1 MRFDAHAEQ
10 QLGAARAALDIDVRR
25 REVAA
30 GDAAG
35 LAERDPARVV
45 AAAIV
50 GGVQERDALRG
61 GSIRQIADAI
71 GGAREVDGEHR
82 RAGVGVA
89 GQLAFGQ
96 DARGAVQDLDGDRR
110 EPDLDVAL
118 EQRHAARER
127 HRLSGRQGRRG
138 CAARAA
144 RRGHPENAR
153 GPAEPP
159 PIFGAIVGASMT
171 LDVKRYPILVVD
183 DEQDNLD
190 AFRFNFKKT
199 FDILTATSGPEALG
213 ILADKDVAVV
223 VTDQRMPKMT
233 GVELLREIRAQRPE
247 TVGIILTAFTDVDVL
262 IEAINLGQVY
272 RYITK
277 PWDAKDVR
285 GVLQYA
291 IERFHLLRENKK
303 LAAQLQEYTG
313 YLNQQLHGQ
322 FDYGNIIGESTALK
336 DVLAKVEQ
344 VATTSSTVLLRGE
357 TGTGKELVAHAIH
370 INSPREEKPFVRVN
384 CAALAPGV
392 LESELFGHEKGSFTG
407 AVERRRGRF
416 ELADGGTL
424 FLDEVGDLPMEVQI
438 KLLRTLQERELERVG
453 GNETIKVDV
462 RVVSATNRN
471 LEKMIEDGEFR
482 EDLYYRLN
490 VFPIVLPPLRER
502 LDDLPVLVHHF
513 VAKFARQM
521 GVAAAPATP
530 EAHAKLREYNWP
542 GNVRELENII
552 ERAMILAKGAP
563 LAAGHLDFGRRA
575 QATTPHQSGSM
586 PVPVAAPGATP
597 VAAADD
603 GKSLAE
609 RLLDS
614 ERKEIVAA
622 VEKSRGNIAS
632 AARTLGINRSTLY
645 YRLRKH
651 GLEHLLPT
659 KVQVGGD
666 EPVAGNGGEPT

>member
-1 MRFDAHAEQ
+1 
-10 QLGAARAALDIDVRR
+10 V
-25 REVAA
+25 
-30 GDAAG
+30 
-35 LAERDPARVV
+35 
-45 AAAIV
+45 
-50 GGVQERDALRG
+50 
-61 GSIRQIADAI
+61 
-71 GGAREVDGEHR
+71 
-82 RAGVGVA
+82 
-89 GQLAFGQ
+89 
-96 DARGAVQDLDGDRR
+96 
-110 EPDLDVAL
+110 
-118 EQRHAARER
+118 
-127 HRLSGRQGRRG
+127 
-138 CAARAA
+138 
-144 RRGHPENAR
+144 
-153 GPAEPP
+153 
-159 PIFGAIVGASMT
+159 T

-190 AFRFNFKKT
+190 AFRFNFRKT
-199 FDILTATSGPEALG
+199 FDILTASGGAEALQL
-213 ILADKDVAVV
+213 LADKDVAVV
-223 VTDQRMPKMT
+223 VTDQRMPRMS
-233 GVELLREIRAQRPE
+233 GVELLREVRARQPDA
-247 TVGIILTAFTDVDVL
+247 VGIILTAFTDVDVL
-262 IEAINLGQVY
+262 VEAINLGQVY

-277 PWDAKDVR
+277 PWDAKEVR

-291 IERFHLLRENKK
+291 IERYHLTRENKR
-303 LAAQLQEYTG
+303 LAAQLAEYTG
-313 YLNQQLHGQ
+313 YLNQQLHGE
-322 FDYGNIIGESTALK
+322 FDFGNIIGESAALRE
-336 DVLAKVEQ
+336 VLAKVEQ
-344 VATTSSTVLLRGE
+344 VAPMNSTVLLRGE

-407 AVERRRGRF
+407 AMARRPGRF

-438 KLLRTLQERELERVG
+438 KLLRTLQEREFERVG
-453 GNETIKVDV
+453 GAETIKVDV
-462 RVVSATNRN
+462 RLVSATNRN

-490 VFPIVLPPLRER
+490 VFPINLPPLRDR
-502 LDDLPVLVHHF
+502 LEDLPVLTTHF

-521 GVAAAPATP
+521 GVSPAAPSP
-530 EAHAKLREYNWP
+530 EAIAKLREYNWP
-542 GNVRELENII
+542 GNVRELENIV

-563 LAAGHLDFGRRA
+563 LATTHLDFGRRA
-575 QATTPHQSGSM
+575 
-586 PVPVAAPGATP
+586 VPLAASSTGTGPLTAVP
-597 VAAADD
+597 ASIAPPASDD

-632 AARTLGINRSTLY
+632 AARILGINRSTLY

-666 EPVAGNGGEPT
+666 DGGGEPPPAAG

>member
-1 MRFDAHAEQ
+1 
-10 QLGAARAALDIDVRR
+10 
-25 REVAA
+25 
-30 GDAAG
+30 
-35 LAERDPARVV
+35 
-45 AAAIV
+45 
-50 GGVQERDALRG
+50 
-61 GSIRQIADAI
+61 
-71 GGAREVDGEHR
+71 
-82 RAGVGVA
+82 
-89 GQLAFGQ
+89 
-96 DARGAVQDLDGDRR
+96 
-110 EPDLDVAL
+110 
-118 EQRHAARER
+118 
-127 HRLSGRQGRRG
+127 
-138 CAARAA
+138 
-144 RRGHPENAR
+144 
-153 GPAEPP
+153 
-159 PIFGAIVGASMT
+159 MT
-171 LDVKRYPILVVD
+171 LDVKRYPILIVD

-190 AFRFNFKKT
+190 AFRFNFRKT
-199 FDILTATSGPEALG
+199 FDILTATSGAEALA
-213 ILADKDVAVV
+213 ILAEKDVAVI
-223 VTDQRMPKMT
+223 VTDQRMPRMT
-233 GVELLREIRAQRPE
+233 GVELLREVRNKTPE

-277 PWDAKDVR
+277 PWDAKEVR

-291 IERFHLLRENKK
+291 LERYHLQAENKR
-303 LAAQLQEYTG
+303 LAAQLSEYTG
-313 YLNQQLHGQ
+313 YLNQQLHGE
-322 FDYGNIIGESTALK
+322 FDFGNIIGESAALGE
-336 DVLAKVEQ
+336 VLTKIEQ
-344 VATTSSTVLLRGE
+344 VAPTSSTVLLRGE

-384 CAALAPGV
+384 CAALAPGI

-407 AVERRRGRF
+407 AIERRRGRF

-471 LEKMIEDGEFR
+471 LEKMIEEGEFR

-490 VFPIVLPPLRER
+490 VFPINLPPLRDR
-502 LDDLPVLVHHF
+502 LDDLPVLVAHF
-513 VAKFARQM
+513 VAKFARSM
-521 GVAAAPATP
+521 GASPSAASP
-530 EAHAKLREYNWP
+530 EAIQKLREYNWP

-552 ERAMILAKGAP
+552 ERATILAKGSP
-563 LAAGHLDFGRRA
+563 LAAQHLDFGRRA
-575 QATTPHQSGSM
+575 QPSSSGPTQSGA
-586 PVPVAAPGATP
+586 VPMLAVAP
-597 VAAADD
+597 AAAED

-614 ERKEIVAA
+614 ERKEIIAA

-659 KVQVGGD
+659 KIGVGVD
-666 EPVAGNGGEPT
+666 EPPPPGGSEPPPST